1 MAKSNSKEVVEMGVS
16 TTPQSEVIVNDF
28 VIEQYDDDIRPARN
42 MTKQRGSRPLAAS
55 VQVVFDRFVSAIE
68 FAQANDGKA
77 QLSFPHENYPLKGRF
92 PNKDI
97 SNAIVSGKKKFN
109 NIAFQVIVD
118 AVNRSGEK
126 LNASVIRF
134 KVKETETETS
144 N

>member
-1 MAKSNSKEVVEMGVS
+1 MAKSNSKESVEMGVS
-16 TTPQSEVIVNDF
+16 ATPQSEVIVNDF

-55 VQVVFDRFVSAIE
+55 VQIVFDRFKSAID
-68 FAQANDGKA
+68 FAIVNDGKA
-77 QLSFPHENYPLKGRF
+77 QLSFPHENYPLKGKF

-97 SNAIVSGKKKFN
+97 ANALVSGKRRFG
-109 NIAFQVIVD
+109 NISFQVIVD
-118 AVNRSGEK
+118 AVNRNGEK
-126 LNASVIRF
+126 LNASVVRF